1 MLSISTE
8 KVRVPSSSNLSDFT
22 KVIHAEAAN
31 AAVEQLAADLCRTL
45 GSRQC
50 TQHPNHTSTVVLR
63 ALDRPGGNLFDV
75 QKRGF
80 CCREFEN
87 TIQITVKR

>member
-1 MLSISTE
+1 MLSFTTE
-8 KVRVPSSSNLSDFT
+8 KVRVPSSSNFSGFA
-22 KVIHAEAAN
+22 KVAHAEMAN
-31 AAVEQLAADLCRTL
+31 GAVEEIAADLRRTM
-45 GSRQC
+45 SNQRC
-50 TQHPNHTSTVVLR
+50 EHHPNHTSTVVLR

-87 TIQITVKR
+87 TIQVTVKR